1 MGADA
6 VAHGATGKGNDQ
18 VRFELGYYA
27 NNANIEVIAPWRDWE
42 FESRKDLI
50 DFAEKNQIQVSKDK
64 IGDPPFSTDANLLH
78 TSSEGKILE
87 DPWIEAPEYVYTR
100 TKNIIETPNDPETL
114 VIEFEKGDPI
124 SINDKIISDL
134 TSTNK
139 DAYRSDNIGIIFQQF
154 NLLPYANVIDNII
167 LPLYFSK
174 QRSKKVENKT
184 NAAMTLCD
192 QLRLPESI
200 LNQKASNLS
209 VGQQQRV
216 AVARA
221 LIGSPSIIVA
231 DEPTSS
237 LDTEAQELFLDLMF
251 DQISKNSSTLL
262 MVSHDKSLTNYFD
275 QVIDINEILVREN

>member
-1 MGADA
+1 MDDSIVKIESLRFQWSKNNNFKIFVPKLEVGR
-6 VAHGATGKGNDQ
+6 GKK
-18 VRFELGYYA
+18 VLFLG
-27 NNANIEVIAPWRDWE
+27 
-42 FESRKDLI
+42 ESGSGKTTLLSLI
-50 DFAEKNQIQVSKDK
+50 CGF
-64 IGDPPFSTDANLLH
+64 
-78 TSSEGKILE
+78 LE
-87 DPWIEAPEYVYTR
+87 P
-100 TKNIIETPNDPETL
+100 L
-114 VIEFEKGDPI
+114 SGSI
-124 SINDKIISDL
+124 SINDKIISNL

-174 QRSKKVENKT
+174 QRSKKVENKI

>member
-1 MGADA
+1 MDDSIVKIESLRFQWSKNSNFKIFVPKLEVGR
-6 VAHGATGKGNDQ
+6 GKK
-18 VRFELGYYA
+18 VLFLG
-27 NNANIEVIAPWRDWE
+27 
-42 FESRKDLI
+42 ESGSGKTTLLSLI
-50 DFAEKNQIQVSKDK
+50 CGF
-64 IGDPPFSTDANLLH
+64 
-78 TSSEGKILE
+78 LE
-87 DPWIEAPEYVYTR
+87 P
-100 TKNIIETPNDPETL
+100 L
-114 VIEFEKGDPI
+114 SGSI

-174 QRSKKVENKT
+174 QRSKKVENKI
-184 NAAMTLCD
+184 NVAMSLCN

-275 QVIDINEILVREN
+275 QVIDISEILVREN

>member
-1 MGADA
+1 MDDSIVKIESLRFQWSKNNNFKIFVPKLEVGR
-6 VAHGATGKGNDQ
+6 GKK
-18 VRFELGYYA
+18 VLFLG
-27 NNANIEVIAPWRDWE
+27 
-42 FESRKDLI
+42 ESGSGKTTLLSLI
-50 DFAEKNQIQVSKDK
+50 CGF
-64 IGDPPFSTDANLLH
+64 
-78 TSSEGKILE
+78 LE
-87 DPWIEAPEYVYTR
+87 P
-100 TKNIIETPNDPETL
+100 L
-114 VIEFEKGDPI
+114 SGSI

-154 NLLPYANVIDNII
+154 NLLPYANVIDNIV

>member
-1 MGADA
+1 MDDSI
-6 VAHGATGKGNDQ
+6 VKIESLRFQWSKSNNFKIFVPKLEVCRGKK
-18 VRFELGYYA
+18 VLFLG
-27 NNANIEVIAPWRDWE
+27 
-42 FESRKDLI
+42 ESGSGKTTLLSLI
-50 DFAEKNQIQVSKDK
+50 CGF
-64 IGDPPFSTDANLLH
+64 
-78 TSSEGKILE
+78 LE
-87 DPWIEAPEYVYTR
+87 P
-100 TKNIIETPNDPETL
+100 L
-114 VIEFEKGDPI
+114 SGSI

-174 QRSKKVENKT
+174 QRSKKVENKI
-184 NAAMTLCD
+184 NSAMNLCD
-192 QLRLPESI
+192 QLRLPKSI